1 VSHHKDKA
9 DLTMNIRGQR
19 GITLMGFLIV
29 LAVAGFFMLIGAK
42 LFPAYSEFNSLKKTM
57 DAMSTE
63 TGAANFT
70 IDQVWYSLER
80 RFNISY
86 VETPKRNCLKIER
99 KNGNT
104 VTCAYEYRTA
114 FVYNIDFVVNFSHT
128 VKLGGGAVP

>member
-1 VSHHKDKA
+1 MRK
-9 DLTMNIRGQR
+9 QR

-29 LAVAGFFMLIGAK
+29 LAIAGFFMLMAAK
-42 LFPAYSEFNSLKKTM
+42 LFPAYSEFNSVKKGM

-63 TGAANFT
+63 SGAANFT
-70 IDQVWYSLER
+70 VDQVWNSMDKKFY
-80 RFNISY
+80 ISY
-86 VETPKRNCLKIER
+86 VQTPTRGCLKIER

-104 VTCAYEYRTA
+104 ATCAYEYRTP

>member
-1 VSHHKDKA
+1 MKVRD
-9 DLTMNIRGQR
+9 QR

-29 LAVAGFFMLIGAK
+29 LAVAGFFMLMGAK
-42 LFPAYSEFNSLKKTM
+42 LFPAYSEFHSLKKTM

-63 TGAANFT
+63 PGAANFT
-70 IDQVWYSLER
+70 VEQVWRSLER

-86 VETPKRNCLKIER
+86 VETPTRTCLKIER

-104 VTCAYEYRTA
+104 VTCAYEYRKD
-114 FVYNIDFVVNFSHT
+114 FVYNIDFIVNFSYT